1 MSAQQR
7 VVAVGASAGGVEA
20 LIRLAAGLPR
30 DLGYAVMVVLHRG
43 GEAPPSQLA
52 RILDRSGP
60 LPAVWAAHGDLI
72 ETGRIHVAVPNRHLL
87 VSHGRVVL
95 SDRPVE
101 DRHRPAIN
109 PLFCSVA
116 LAYRERDLGVLM
128 SGVLDD
134 GVQGLAAIRARGGIG
149 IIQTP
154 RDARF
159 PALPFNALR
168 ARVVDHQVAASEVGG
183 LLRHLANRT
192 AAHAMD
198 GAPDKAGDTAH

>member
-1 MSAQQR
+1 MDVGAQQR

-30 DLGYAVMVVLHRG
+30 DLGYAVMVVLHMG
-43 GEAPPSQLA
+43 AEAPPSQLA

-60 LPAVWAAHGDLI
+60 LPAVWAAHGDPI

-87 VSHGRVVL
+87 VSDGRIVL
-95 SDRPVE
+95 SDGPIE
-101 DRHRPAIN
+101 HGHRPAIN

-116 LAYRERDLGVLM
+116 LAYGERAVGVLM

-159 PALPFNALR
+159 PVLPLNALR
-168 ARVVDHQVAASEVGG
+168 AGVVDHQVVASGVGG
-183 LLRHLANRT
+183 LLRHLASKRL
-192 AAHAMD
+192 
-198 GAPDKAGDTAH
+198 